1 MQIPVVTHSRLVP
14 ELTASVFQAPEATC
28 LACTDCLSKC
38 ASSELFALEDN
49 PVLCVLVCVILQMFI
64 YNGEEHRAN
73 LNVDSGPHN
82 V

>member
-1 MQIPVVTHSRLVP
+1 MQIPLATQSRLVP
-14 ELTASVFQAPEATC
+14 EVAASAFQAPEATC

-49 PVLCVLVCVILQMFI
+49 PLLCVLVCVILQVYI
-64 YNGEEHRAN
+64 YNGEEGRAH
-73 LNVDSGPHN
+73 LNVDFGPPN